1 MRAMG
6 HDGSVDGRQAA
17 QALEFVRALR
27 DQLFKMTSELAS
39 IERQDVARMNAR
51 AFTLGLEAA
60 ALQRDINEARILI
73 DRLQHRYLNA
83 DKHNEQ
89 RLAR

>member
-1 MRAMG
+1 MPGLTRIRPQHAQVTYVF
-6 HDGSVDGRQAA
+6 GSV
-17 QALEFVRALR
+17 
-27 DQLFKMTSELAS
+27 AS

-83 DKHNEQ
+83 DKHNEH
-89 RLAR
+89 RLSR